1 MFQYISLF
9 RDFKENEFKGC
20 VNLYQ
25 MELEDL
31 IVNEIQKY
39 FIFGTHRIYRVFLR
53 GSYENI
59 S

>member
-1 MFQYISLF
+1 MFQYISSF

-31 IVNEIQKY
+31 IVNEI
-39 FIFGTHRIYRVFLR
+39 
-53 GSYENI
+53 
-59 S
+59 